1 MSDTAIFILIAVNL
15 FIITGLSLYIWRLL
29 QQQKM
34 KRVQAEEKLQ
44 ALADEVQQRRSH
56 IVESLQV
63 ISRAVINGEVPLTE
77 ASIRC
82 KVLLDNLDPQLSN
95 DVTYT
100 VFNEVYELTKHIP
113 RLEAWKGLKGPEK
126 IKYLD
131 EMEAIESQYTD
142 AINQAAKALVK
153 QDFDRYH

>member
-1 MSDTAIFILIAVNL
+1 
-15 FIITGLSLYIWRLL
+15 
-29 QQQKM
+29 M

-95 DVTYT
+95 DATYT

-113 RLEAWKGLKGPEK
+113 RLRPGR
-126 IKYLD
+126 D
-131 EMEAIESQYTD
+131 
-142 AINQAAKALVK
+142 
-153 QDFDRYH
+153 